1 MNSIVGSLDRFL
13 TLEEKQFLWDKYT
26 FSFKKRKYTQD
37 NFDEDS
43 SSSSC
48 CSGKKTRIVVSGVQV
63 DFENCLE
70 KPTQHRMFYI
80 NERLNNPF
88 IIKLVRI
95 KNQQGEVFVYAHGAS
110 IGTVIIRKSN
120 ISRLLAHFK
129 SPSEKVLLRTINFSD
144 YSSGQECN
152 VLTQDGIRAFISLK
166 LMQKHYHYA
175 EWLENSLIPKMD
187 ELQKQ

>member
-1 MNSIVGSLDRFL
+1 MNLIVGSLDRFL
-13 TLEEKQFLWDKYT
+13 TLEEKQLLRDKCT
-26 FSFKKRKYTQD
+26 FSLKKRKYTQD
-37 NFDEDS
+37 DYDEDA
-43 SSSSC
+43 SSC
-48 CSGKKTRIVVSGVQV
+48 YSDKKTRVVVSGVQV
-63 DFENCLE
+63 DVENCLE
-70 KPTQHRMFYI
+70 KPTQHRMSYI

-95 KNQQGEVFVYAHGAS
+95 KNQQGKVFVYAHGAS

-175 EWLENSLIPKMD
+175 EWLENSVIPKMD
-187 ELQKQ
+187 ELQRQ